1 MARLLTLR
9 RNLQRLL
16 KRDEVDDNFVNVAAD
31 FSGSTDPATLSGAYV
46 LPYMRWADTGTG
58 WLKRRNAANDAWVP
72 EQRLLRRNI
81 QPFDAGEMPAA
92 DGGAICERP
101 GHGRMGRREGRIPC
115 ALGRAP
121 HVGALRAAIPAG

>member
-46 LPYMRWADTGTG
+46 LPYAVGRHGHRLAQ
-58 WLKRRNAANDAWVP
+58 AA
-72 EQRLLRRNI
+72 QR
-81 QPFDAGEMPAA
+81 
-92 DGGAICERP
+92 CE
-101 GHGRMGRREGRIPC
+101 
-115 ALGRAP
+115 
-121 HVGALRAAIPAG
+121 